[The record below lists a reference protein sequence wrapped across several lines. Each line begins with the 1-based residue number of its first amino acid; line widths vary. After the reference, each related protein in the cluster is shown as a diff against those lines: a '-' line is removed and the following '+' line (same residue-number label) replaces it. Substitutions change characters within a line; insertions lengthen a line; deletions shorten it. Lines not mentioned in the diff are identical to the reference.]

1 MNNTRTSLDQDS
13 IRRDYEPGTDTW
25 LYTLESRLGDRAI
38 VVINDATVADY
49 GGDGAWAL
57 AQRHALALLSDRE
70 IRLERASL

>member
-25 LYTLESRLGDRAI
+25 LYTLESRSGDRAI

-49 GGDGAWAL
+49 DGDGAWAF